1 MEIEKVEEHLMLSW
15 KKADMR
21 RWAVWYWIWPK
32 DSSVGEKFQIE
43 GLEITIE
50 NADER
55 SIKKVKIK
63 KIKTNSL
70 NEE

>member
-1 MEIEKVEEHLMLSW
+1 LS
-15 KKADMR
+15 
-21 RWAVWYWIWPK
+21 
-32 DSSVGEKFQIE
+32 GEKFQIE

-63 KIKTNSL
+63 KIKTNGL